1 MSVRYRAIAAA
12 YSRKLRQGVRY
23 QQEVITV
30 RLHQWWHRMASIS
43 PRLAGKAPQER
54 F

>member
-1 MSVRYRAIAAA
+1 MSVRYRAIPAA
-12 YSRKLRQGVRY
+12 YSRNCGKVRY

-30 RLHQWWHRMASIS
+30 HLHQGWHRMASIS